1 MSNEEDIQR
10 KKRKMLISR
19 SKGKNV
25 CVCVCVCVRAHACM
39 LGGSRGFDKIQA
51 SGFLHFVC

>member
-10 KKRKMLISR
+10 KGKMLISR

-25 CVCVCVCVRAHACM
+25 CVCVCVYARVRTHM
-39 LGGSRGFDKIQA
+39 YVGGSRGFDKIQA
-51 SGFLHFVC
+51 SRFLHFVC